1 VLPRSASV
9 ALTAMMLTLLPAGS
23 ASAAASRKLCF
34 ERTVLRD
41 SPGGFVIGHLVR
53 PQTLLVLLH
62 DVSDGWSYVRVK
74 TGTQGWV
81 ASRALCKTKNK
92 KGH

>member
-1 VLPRSASV
+1 
-9 ALTAMMLTLLPAGS
+9 MLALLPAGGAS
-23 ASAAASRKLCF
+23 ASASRKLCF

-62 DVSDGWSYVRVK
+62 DVSGGWSYVRVK
-74 TGTQGWV
+74 SGAQGWV
-81 ASRALCKTKNK
+81 ASRALCRIKTNK
-92 KGH
+92 KRR

>member
-1 VLPRSASV
+1 MPRRSASV
-9 ALTAMMLTLLPAGS
+9 ALAASLLALLAAGS
-23 ASAAASRKLCF
+23 ASASASRKLCF
-34 ERTVLRD
+34 ARTVLRD

-62 DVSDGWSYVRVK
+62 DVSGGWSYVRVR

-81 ASRALCKTKNK
+81 ASRALCKNK
-92 KGH
+92 KGR

>member
-1 VLPRSASV
+1 VLRRAVSGVLAA
-9 ALTAMMLTLLPAGS
+9 ALLTLLPSGS
-23 ASAAASRKLCF
+23 ASASVSRKLCF

-62 DVSDGWSYVRVK
+62 DVSGGWSYVRVK

-81 ASRALCKTKNK
+81 ASRALCKSKR
-92 KGH
+92 GR

>member
-1 VLPRSASV
+1 MLRRPASAVLAAS
-9 ALTAMMLTLLPAGS
+9 MLALLPAGS
-23 ASAAASRKLCF
+23 ASASASRKLCF

-62 DVSDGWSYVRVK
+62 DVSGGWSYVRVK

-81 ASRALCKTKNK
+81 ASRALCKSK
-92 KGH
+92 KGR

>member
-1 VLPRSASV
+1 VLRRLAASAV
-9 ALTAMMLTLLPAGS
+9 LTAALLALLPSGS
-23 ASAAASRKLCF
+23 ASASASRKLCF
-34 ERTVLRD
+34 EQTVLRD

-62 DVSDGWSYVRVK
+62 DVSGGWSYVRVR

-81 ASRALCKTKNK
+81 ASRALCKSK
-92 KGH
+92 KER

>member
-1 VLPRSASV
+1 VLRRPASA
-9 ALTAMMLTLLPAGS
+9 ALAAALLALLSSGS
-23 ASAAASRKLCF
+23 ASASASRKLCF

-53 PQTLLVLLH
+53 PQTLLVFLH
-62 DVSDGWSYVRVK
+62 DVSGGWSYVRVK

-81 ASRALCKTKNK
+81 ASRALCKSR
-92 KGH
+92 KGR

>member
-1 VLPRSASV
+1 VLAVSLLA
-9 ALTAMMLTLLPAGS
+9 LLPAGS
-23 ASAAASRKLCF
+23 ASASVSRKLCF

-53 PQTLLVLLH
+53 PQTLMVLLH
-62 DVSDGWSYVRVK
+62 DVSGGWSYVRVR

-81 ASRALCKTKNK
+81 ASRALCKSK
-92 KGH
+92 KQGH

>member
-1 VLPRSASV
+1 
-9 ALTAMMLTLLPAGS
+9 MLAATLLALLPSGS
-23 ASAAASRKLCF
+23 ASAASASRKLCF

-62 DVSDGWSYVRVK
+62 DVSGGWSYVRVK

-81 ASRALCKTKNK
+81 ASRALCKSK
-92 KGH
+92 KGR

>member
-1 VLPRSASV
+1 VLRRPASV
-9 ALTAMMLTLLPAGS
+9 VLAATLLALLPAGS
-23 ASAAASRKLCF
+23 ASASVSRKLCF

-62 DVSDGWSYVRVK
+62 DVSGGWSYVRVK

-81 ASRALCKTKNK
+81 TSRALCKSKR
-92 KGH
+92 GR

>member
-1 VLPRSASV
+1 MLRRPASV
-9 ALTAMMLTLLPAGS
+9 ALAAVLLALLPAGS
-23 ASAAASRKLCF
+23 ASASASRKLCF

-62 DVSDGWSYVRVK
+62 DVSGGWSYVRIR

-81 ASRALCKTKNK
+81 ASRALCKSKR
-92 KGH
+92 GR

>member
-1 VLPRSASV
+1 
-9 ALTAMMLTLLPAGS
+9 MLALLPAGGAS
-23 ASAAASRKLCF
+23 ASASRELCF

-62 DVSDGWSYVRVK
+62 DVSGGWSYVRVRS
-74 TGTQGWV
+74 GAQGWV
-81 ASRALCKTKNK
+81 ASRALCRIKTKK
-92 KGH
+92 QRR